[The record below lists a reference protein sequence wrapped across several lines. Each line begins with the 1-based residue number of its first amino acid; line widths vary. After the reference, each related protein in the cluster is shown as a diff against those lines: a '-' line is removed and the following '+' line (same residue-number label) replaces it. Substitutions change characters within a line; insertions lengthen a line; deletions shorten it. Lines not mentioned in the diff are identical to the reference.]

1 MKRSNHWGPDSLIA
15 DPHLAKNFEQLSLRV
30 KCGNIIEFHQ
40 KLVRNLL
47 SFYDAD
53 DLTKTPRGSFGRGG
67 CTNQTGSKPKDV
79 LDEFEN
85 RMPKRF
91 AVTQV
96 VSASCSQ
103 IVSLS
108 CSQIR
113 PRRLSVWIQHNRNR
127 VYIQRPM
134 VNGGRN
140 LQLYIHIYIYI

>member
-91 AVTQV
+91 AMTQV
-96 VSASCSQ
+96 LCRSNAKRQTQEQGKWPTSGK
-103 IVSLS
+103 
-108 CSQIR
+108 
-113 PRRLSVWIQHNRNR
+113 
-127 VYIQRPM
+127 
-134 VNGGRN
+134 GG
-140 LQLYIHIYIYI
+140 LGTVGA